1 MNENEVPRD
10 ITDGIRRVGAG
21 NDPAPTGELAAF
33 LASPSSSPA
42 PDALAV
48 GSARGPHQK
57 VNAMLKIK
65 YRTSMSRL
73 GTAGKI
79 GVVTGALIVASA
91 GVASA
96 AVGVAAVSH
105 HFTPVTAPTEV
116 TPSQDPTGPEPSVT
130 DTPQT
135 ANEQP
140 DANNTEQ
147 PDANNTEQPDA
158 DNTEQPDAE
167 NSDKADHG
175 DTEQP
180 DASNSDKADHGD
192 TDQSGTGNSDKA
204 DHGDTDQS
212 GTGNEG

>member
-147 PDANNTEQPDA
+147 PDA

-167 NSDKADHG
+167 NSDEADHG